1 MIIIWCAI
9 RSLVDAQSIMVNA
22 GDDVSKVIPRKEQL
36 RYPEFQD
43 GMCVYPQGKRS
54 GVLKLNYNMLVGAME
69 FIDPKGDTLF
79 IAEDSNIFRYVQI
92 QRDLYYH
99 DYIQGYFEILTRDAS
114 IKLLSQLNWRIVR
127 KESVVNNGYG
137 NSSSVSNTEYSA
149 RRSDINTLVQNENS
163 LFTKEQRFFLLGKKD
178 KIYKATKS
186 GFIKVFSEHKK
197 EIRLYFDEED
207 IDFLNEEDL
216 RRVLEYCNTLDTV

>member
-1 MIIIWCAI
+1 MVTLWCATH
-9 RSLVDAQSIMVNA
+9 SSVDAQSIMVNA

-36 RYPEFQD
+36 RYPEFRD
-43 GMCVYPQGKRS
+43 GQCVYPQGKRS
-54 GVLKLNYNMLVGAME
+54 EVLKLNYNMLVGAMQ

-99 DYIQGYFEILTRDAS
+99 DYIQGYFEILTREAP

-137 NSSSVSNTEYSA
+137 NSSSVSTTEYSS

-178 KIYKATKS
+178 KLYKATKS
-186 GFIKVFSEHKK
+186 GFIKVFSDYKK
-197 EIRLYFDEED
+197 EIKLHFDERE
-207 IDFLNEEDL
+207 IDFQSEEDL
-216 RRVLEYCNTLDTV
+216 RRLLEYCNTLAAV